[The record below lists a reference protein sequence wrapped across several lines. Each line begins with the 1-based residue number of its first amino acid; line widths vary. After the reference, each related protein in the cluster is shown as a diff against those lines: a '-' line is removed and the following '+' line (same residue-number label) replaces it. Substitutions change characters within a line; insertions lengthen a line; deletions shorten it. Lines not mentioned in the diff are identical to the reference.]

1 MAMPLFDFL
10 IERQET
16 IAKSWCRAVLS
27 IWPEDSARFMLEKKD
42 PFQNPMGSTVQT
54 CLPKLLE
61 AVLND
66 TLDSEESGKAAG
78 ELANLLAVKDAPPS
92 EVFSFL
98 PAFRRIF
105 RDNTDEREEDIT
117 SETQREESEL
127 QARLDRLTLLFFDRY
142 MACRERLYSIR
153 AEEAKRSVYLLKRM
167 HPLPEDE
174 QVRDEEDK
182 DSRRD
187 VPRS

>member
-1 MAMPLFDFL
+1 MTMTLFGYL
-10 IERQET
+10 KTREEK
-16 IAKSWCRAVLS
+16 IAEGWCRAVLS
-27 IWPEDSARFMLEKKD
+27 TWPEDSAHFLLEKKD
-42 PFQNPMGSTVQT
+42 PFQNPMGNTIQT
-54 CLPKLLE
+54 TLPKLLGC
-61 AVLND
+61 VLND

-92 EVFSFL
+92 EVLSFL
-98 PAFRRIF
+98 PLFRQIF
-105 RDNTDEREEDIT
+105 RDHTDEREEDIT
-117 SETQREESEL
+117 SETRREESEL
-127 QARLDRLTLLFFDRY
+127 QARLDRLGLLLFDRY

-153 AEEAKRSVYLLKRM
+153 TEEAKRSVYLLKRM

-182 DSRRD
+182 DSGQD